1 MKIVNRTRDVE
12 LADRA
17 WVAMTAR
24 ARMKGLLGRDGL
36 EPGQA
41 LYISPCT
48 SIHSFFMRF
57 VFDAVFIAA
66 DGTALHLIPRMKKW
80 RMSKIVPRAA
90 GVIELPAG
98 VLEESG
104 TVKGDRIVFDD
115 RPEASEDAPF

>member
-1 MKIVNRTRDVE
+1 MKITNRSRQRE

-17 WVAMTAR
+17 WVARTAR
-24 ARMKGLLGRDGL
+24 ERMKGLLGRNGL

-57 VFDAVFIAA
+57 VFDAVFIAS

-80 RMSKIVPRAA
+80 RMSRIVPRAA

-104 TVKGDRIVFDD
+104 TVKGDKIVFDQ
-115 RPEASEDAPF
+115 RPEAAD